1 MSYLI
6 DKKIQR
12 KKITKIIFGILF
24 FLVLIYF
31 RTSVGNS
38 FSYLG
43 NIFFRPILI
52 VGRGIGNRF
61 SDIKFYFNSK
71 KSIFLENED
80 LKNQIL
86 ESFADRANY
95 LSVKEEN
102 NNLKEILNR
111 KKEEASMIL
120 SNILS
125 KPNQSLYDTLVID
138 VGIDKG
144 IEVDDMVFALGNV
157 PIGRIS
163 EVYKN
168 SSKVILFSNAGEKI
182 QVVITDKNIFM
193 EMTGRG
199 GSNFE
204 MIIPRDFTIEKG
216 KQVIM
221 PGDNSFVLALVE
233 SVISDPRDPFTKVL
247 LISPV
252 NIQQLKFVQVM
263 K

>member
-24 FLVLIYF
+24 LLVLIYF

-52 VGRGIGNRF
+52 VGQGISNRF

-71 KSIFLENED
+71 KSISLENED

-95 LSVKEEN
+95 LAVKEEN
-102 NNLKEILNR
+102 NKLKEILNR
-111 KKEEASMIL
+111 KNEKTSMIL

-125 KPNQSLYDTLVID
+125 KPNQSLYDTLIID

-144 IEVDDMVFALGNV
+144 IEMGDTVFALGNI
-157 PIGRIS
+157 PIGHIS
-163 EVYKN
+163 EVYQN

-182 QVVITDKNIFM
+182 QVVIIDENIFM

-199 GSNFE
+199 GGNFE
-204 MIIPRDFTIEKG
+204 MIIPRDLIMEKG

-221 PGDNSFVLALVE
+221 PGNNSYVLALVE
-233 SVISDPRDPFTKVL
+233 SIISDPRDPFTKVL

-252 NIQQLKFVQVM
+252 NIQQLKFVQIM
-263 K
+263 Q